1 MLDAQKMLMN
11 ARMVGKKGRGET
23 HQMSNGR
30 LFLSSGQIQTAKEN
44 GQSAHLARM
53 FFNGSFSPVV
63 SHDDNTTGGNL
74 HIFKM

>member
-1 MLDAQKMLMN
+1 
-11 ARMVGKKGRGET
+11 
-23 HQMSNGR
+23 MSNGR